1 MAFDSF
7 RDFVNA
13 LDAAG
18 ELKRISQ
25 SVATELEITEIADRE
40 MKSPGGGKALLFEK
54 PTINGV
60 VSPFPVAINT
70 LGSHKRMAMSMGAES
85 VDDVANELGAL
96 MKAKP
101 PTSFKE
107 AIKLLSLALDLRH
120 AKPKSVKTGSCKDV
134 IHKFDAPPSRKEPWP
149 AAPDILGSAPAPG
162 AADDASSSAERAPSR
177 VGALGAVDEAS
188 TAAREARAL
197 PTLLNLPILKCW
209 PLDGGRF
216 ITLPCV
222 VTRDPDTGE
231 RNVGMYRIQI
241 YDDKTTGMHWQLQ
254 KVAARHGRRYYEKGE
269 RMPVSIFIGGDPMF
283 PFAATAPLPD
293 GLDEFL
299 LAGYLRKKSVELV
312 KCETND
318 LEVPANADFVI
329 EGYVDPTE
337 PLREEGPFGDHTG
350 YYTLPEPY
358 PVFHV
363 TAITHRKDAV
373 YPATIV
379 GIPPMEDFYIGGAS
393 VKLFLPIFKMNF
405 PEIVDIALPAEGVFH
420 NLVFVSIKKTYP
432 MQAYKIMHG
441 LWGMGQMMFTKYIV
455 VVDAGVN
462 VHNTS
467 EVLFHLTANTDP
479 QRDSIFTKGPSDV
492 LDHATSEIAS
502 GSKLGID
509 ATKKIP
515 GEGFKRAWPP
525 LIKMDDAVRKK
536 IDALMSQNR

>member
-7 RDFVNA
+7 RVWINH
-13 LDAAG
+13 LDKAG

-25 SVATELEITEIADRE
+25 PVATELEITELADRE
-40 MKSPGGGKALLFEK
+40 MKSPGGGKALLIEK
-54 PTINGV
+54 PTVNGQP
-60 VSPFPVAINT
+60 SPFPVAINT
-70 LGSHKRMAMSMGAES
+70 LGSHKRMAMSMGAET
-85 VDDVANELGAL
+85 VEEVAKELGSL

-101 PTSFKE
+101 PTSLRE
-107 AIKLLSLALDLRH
+107 TMKLLSTALDLRH
-120 AKPKSVKTGSCKDV
+120 AKPKIVQDGPCKEVMHLVDSPKLRV
-134 IHKFDAPPSRKEPWP
+134 DNWP
-149 AAPDILGSAPAPG
+149 KAPDWQN
-162 AADDASSSAERAPSR
+162 PSTIN
-177 VGALGAVDEAS
+177 S
-188 TAAREARAL
+188 Q
-197 PTLLNLPILKCW
+197 PSTLLNLPILKCW

-222 VTRDPDTGE
+222 VTKDPDTGE

-241 YDDKTTGMHWQLQ
+241 YDDRTTGMHWQLQ

-269 RMPVSIFIGGDPMF
+269 RMPVAIFLGGDPMF

-329 EGYVDPTE
+329 EGYIDPTE
-337 PLREEGPFGDHTG
+337 PLRDEGPFGDHTG

-358 PVFHV
+358 PVFHI

-420 NLVFVSIKKTYP
+420 NLVFVSIRKTYP

-455 VVDAGVN
+455 VVDDDVD

-467 EVLFHLTANTDP
+467 EVLFRLCANTDP

-515 GEGFKRAWPP
+515 GEGFKRPWPP
-525 LIKMDDAVRKK
+525 LIKMDAAVKSK
-536 IDALMSQNR
+536 VEKLFCS